1 MHQVTIEEAK
11 IQLPELI
18 EAAVQGE
25 DVFITKQDQQ
35 VVKLVAVVQSGQ
47 RPQFGSA
54 RGLIEMSDDFD
65 EPLADFDAYLPTSK
79 EG

>member
-1 MHQVTIEEAK
+1 VHQVTIEEAK

-25 DVFITKQDQQ
+25 DVFITKEDQQ

-54 RGLIEMSDDFD
+54 AGLIQMSDDFD
-65 EPLADFDAYLPTSK
+65 DPLPDFNEYMQ
-79 EG
+79 

>member
-25 DVFITKQDQQ
+25 DVFITKEDQQ

-54 RGLIEMSDDFD
+54 AGLIQMSDDFD
-65 EPLADFDAYLPTSK
+65 DPLPDFNEYMQ
-79 EG
+79 

>member
-1 MHQVTIEEAK
+1 VHQVTIEEAK

-65 EPLADFDAYLPTSK
+65 EPLPDFD
-79 EG
+79 EFMQ

>member
-65 EPLADFDAYLPTSK
+65 EPLPDFD
-79 EG
+79 EFMQ

>member
-25 DVFITKQDQQ
+25 DVFITKEDQQ

-54 RGLIEMSDDFD
+54 AGLIQMSDDFD
-65 EPLADFDAYLPTSK
+65 EPLPDFDEYMQ
-79 EG
+79 